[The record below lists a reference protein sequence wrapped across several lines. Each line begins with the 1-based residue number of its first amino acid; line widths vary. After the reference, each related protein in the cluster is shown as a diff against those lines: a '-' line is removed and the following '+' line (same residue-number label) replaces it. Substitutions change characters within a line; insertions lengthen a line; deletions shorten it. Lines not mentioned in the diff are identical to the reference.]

1 MGTIRLRSDNRPID
15 APSEVVSLLA
25 GEGLVY
31 RNWDVSKLR
40 EGLRDNYALTEAE
53 KTAILA
59 TFEEEIESLKTEG
72 GYVAADVV
80 VLSEKTPDL
89 ETLLGKFSREHHHS
103 EDEVRF
109 VVDGHGIFT
118 IRGRSGRYI
127 ELTVGPGD
135 LITVPAGTRHW
146 FTLAE
151 DRRIKCIRLFQDPSG
166 WAAIYDEALA
176 HNTPTTKPATS
187 PQ

>member
-1 MGTIRLRSDNRPID
+1 MATIKLHPDNRLID
-15 APSEVVSLLA
+15 APSEVVGLLA

-31 RNWDVSKLR
+31 RNWDVSKLP
-40 EGLRDNYALTEAE
+40 EELRGNYALTDAE
-53 KTAILA
+53 KAEILA
-59 TFEEEIESLKTEG
+59 AFREEAESLKAEG

-118 IRGRSGRYI
+118 IRGRCGRYI

-135 LITVPAGTRHW
+135 LIAVPAGTRHR
-146 FTLAE
+146 FTLTE
-151 DRRIKCIRLFQDPSG
+151 DRRIKCIRLFQDPAG
-166 WAAIYDEALA
+166 WAAIYDASA
-176 HNTPTTKPATS
+176 GRS
-187 PQ
+187 

>member
-1 MGTIRLRSDNRPID
+1 MATIRLHPDNRPIE
-15 APSEVVSLLA
+15 APAEMASFLE
-25 GEGLVY
+25 GEGLIY

-40 EGLRDNYALTEAE
+40 AGLRDNYALTEAD
-53 KTAILA
+53 KTEILA
-59 TFEEEIESLKTEG
+59 AFKEEVETLKAEG
-72 GYVAADVV
+72 GYVAADIV
-80 VLSEKTPDL
+80 VLWEKTPDL
-89 ETLLGKFSREHHHS
+89 ETLLGKFSREHHHG

-118 IRGRSGRYI
+118 IRGRSGRCF

-151 DRRIKCIRLFQDPSG
+151 DRRIKCIRLFQDPAG
-166 WAAIYDEALA
+166 WAAIYDDAPA
-176 HNTPTTKPATS
+176 HDPAVR
-187 PQ
+187 P